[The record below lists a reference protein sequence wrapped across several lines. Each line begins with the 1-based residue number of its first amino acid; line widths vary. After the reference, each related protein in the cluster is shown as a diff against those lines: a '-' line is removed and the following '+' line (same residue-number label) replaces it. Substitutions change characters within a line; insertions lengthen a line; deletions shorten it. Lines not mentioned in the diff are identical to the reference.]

1 MTAGDTPKQAGSILS
16 SGHPAIAALPRP
28 QRWALVLSLA
38 IMALAPVA
46 MQRYGGQAL
55 GAVSTGLWI
64 GAWTGAML
72 VFRRAGLVRTPFV
85 VLLLALIVAAGA
97 LIVVR
102 A

>member
-1 MTAGDTPKQAGSILS
+1 MTAGDTPKQAGSIVS

-28 QRWALVLSLA
+28 QRWALLLSLA

-85 VLLLALIVAAGA
+85 VLLLALIVVAGA
-97 LIVVR
+97 LFV
-102 A
+102 AGA